1 MRGCPGLISPSCYL
15 PFDSL
20 RWPQMTIR
28 DGDAEKVTCPRTDSS
43 PSYTQGP
50 RSTSWLNQEK
60 RATKIELRWPSRQL
74 LQKTMHTTRPAVWNK
89 LQVVAPRWLGIV
101 DVGRDWRHATEENG
115 RIDMSKSTA
124 GNCNLHVVYSSREE
138 SESVDHVLPYSVHLP
153 SLIISTNLEAQRITV
168 NCHPLTAAVG

>member
-20 RWPQMTIR
+20 RCPQMTIR

-60 RATKIELRWPSRQL
+60 RATKIGPRRPSRQL
-74 LQKTMHTTRPAVWNK
+74 LQKTMHTTRPAFCNR
-89 LQVVAPRWLGIV
+89 LQVVAPRWLGLSTLNVI
-101 DVGRDWRHATEENG
+101 GAMPPRRTGGLTCPNQRPAIATSMLCTPHGKSLNRWTMFY
-115 RIDMSKSTA
+115 RI
-124 GNCNLHVVYSSREE
+124 
-138 SESVDHVLPYSVHLP
+138 PYIFP
-153 SLIISTNLEAQRITV
+153 R
-168 NCHPLTAAVG
+168 